1 MSERIS
7 LFLKNLKNNKD
18 SLLNRFSL
26 AQAFFE
32 EGEYDQAIPH
42 LKECIQGRADW
53 MMAYLFLAKAY
64 IANEQEE
71 FAREPLEI
79 TIKLAQEQ
87 SHEDPED
94 EAKALLVEINKGK

>member
-1 MSERIS
+1 
-7 LFLKNLKNNKD
+7 
-18 SLLNRFSL
+18 
-26 AQAFFE
+26 
-32 EGEYDQAIPH
+32 
-42 LKECIQGRADW
+42 

>member
-7 LFLKNLKNNKD
+7 LFLKKLEDNKG

-32 EGEYDQAIPH
+32 EGEYNQAIPH
-42 LKECIQGRADW
+42 LKECVQGRADW

-64 IANEQEE
+64 IANGQEE
-71 FAREPLEI
+71 FAREPLDV

-87 SHEDPED
+87 SHEDPEN
-94 EAKALLVEINKGK
+94 EAKALLFEINKGN